1 MKGFSFLVVVVVG
14 AGVLSLA
21 GCDLSEHERLLHLG
35 KDRKMLVQNTPLN
48 EDQLSALRERVG
60 YQALPTGDHVASIT
74 YTGSYV
80 RPPGALPSETPSPTA
95 SKP

>member
-1 MKGFSFLVVVVVG
+1 MKGFSFLLAVVAAIG
-14 AGVLSLA
+14 LLPLA

-48 EDQLSALRERVG
+48 EEQLSALRERVG

-74 YTGSYV
+74 YTGSHV
-80 RPPGALPSETPSPTA
+80 RPPGAPLSDTPSPAA